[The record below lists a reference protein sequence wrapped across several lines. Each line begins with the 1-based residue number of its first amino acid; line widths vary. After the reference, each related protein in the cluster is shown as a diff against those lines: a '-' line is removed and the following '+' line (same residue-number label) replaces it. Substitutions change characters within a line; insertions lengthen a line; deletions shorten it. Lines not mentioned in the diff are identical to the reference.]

1 MKVISDVT
9 LDKLADYIETM
20 LFQIRSSMRI
30 SFSLTHKN
38 FSPLNDRLRSDDTL
52 VQEDKVFGSYVR
64 KNLTSLD

>member
-1 MKVISDVT
+1 
-9 LDKLADYIETM
+9 
-20 LFQIRSSMRI
+20 MRI